1 MPRLIPLAACMTPPT
16 PAKPHSSLA
25 ALPAPPL
32 ASGLRGDLR
41 PPPERP
47 RTPSGAAGGGAAQ
60 KERKKRTA
68 WKLRK
73 RRGGPSAELS
83 DTRRRGSSH
92 ARRSTPRG
100 EEAVSGRRS
109 VAARNAAK
117 ATGASTRGAGVR
129 PRSLAGA
136 TNTRGAMGG
145 KFRRRKPST
154 PKPIE
159 AGCAGLRPEGVYAY
173 ATGRMDAH
181 AARAAQGARLRRNL
195 PCADRQGQSR
205 RSGRKKDYYTS
216 RNRSQP
222 MFIALRFAFEL
233 KKS

>member
-1 MPRLIPLAACMTPPT
+1 M
-16 PAKPHSSLA
+16 
-25 ALPAPPL
+25 
-32 ASGLRGDLR
+32 
-41 PPPERP
+41 
-47 RTPSGAAGGGAAQ
+47 
-60 KERKKRTA
+60 ERKKRTY

-73 RRGGPSAELS
+73 RREGSSAELS
-83 DTRRRGSSH
+83 DTRRRGSSD

-100 EEAVSGRRS
+100 EEVVFNRRS
-109 VAARNAAK
+109 IATRNAAK
-117 ATGASTRGAGVR
+117 ATGAPPRGAGGR
-129 PRSLAGA
+129 PRPLADA

-205 RSGRKKDYYTS
+205 RSGREKDYYTS